1 MKKNNTKVELKKYL
15 SQKEKIK
22 NTFISSCI
30 ILVVLTFFIFIT
42 YSYFIN
48 KTGEIEV
55 GNFNSS
61 IPDVKIIKSENVENT
76 NYQQMEFTIHNY
88 SNTNTY
94 SYNLNWKDK
103 ASGHFGQIYYKIP
116 SKEYSHPVG
125 IIKPNET
132 KKIRLVTTYSISKP
146 LSVDPN
152 NGPWHVKLDSGYE
165 YSKPKLEEGYKN
177 IKYSP
182 LSETTELTELI
193 PYNLHGT
200 YNNVGYLKPEFNEN
214 IVEYDL
220 YIPENLPD
228 SIIPVPSSG
237 SKYYPFQIHNKLT
250 NNGKL
255 VGSIFN
261 IDTPKEKINHKMDVY
276 AEDGTYIK
284 TYTIKNVISENMSG
298 KINCFKIKDYQG
310 NSLDTE
316 QNSSG
321 FPNNSNINLS
331 IMSNPNGV
339 EITLYI
345 TFLEHM
351 NYIHGYNMRS
361 SYIYIAELEKK
372 GDSSFVK
379 QKTEASSGEF
389 INGIDSLKL
398 KIANPHA
405 NYEYILKIYRSS
417 GSFSEPNKLLTTY
430 NIKLV

>member
-165 YSKPKLEEGYKN
+165 YSKPKLEEGYEN

-182 LSETTELTELI
+182 LSETTELTDLTSS
-193 PYNLHGT
+193 YGT
-200 YNNVGYLKPEFNEN
+200 LKPTFNKNVEN
-214 IVEYDL
+214 YDL
-220 YIPENLPD
+220 YVQNTSARNITLIGN
-228 SIIPVPSSG
+228 
-237 SKYYPFQIHNKLT
+237 LT
-250 NNGKL
+250 NNGKIIDA
-255 VGSIFN
+255 VFDMPEFN
-261 IDTPKEKINHKMDVY
+261 SKIEVNRKLKVY
-276 AEDGTYIK
+276 AEDGTYIRD
-284 TYTIKNVISENMSG
+284 YTIKNI
-298 KINCFKIKDYQG
+298 IKDNSSTTPPDLNKIFKNGIIVSFRFEYPDRNDDKVYVNKIIFVNGKYGGYEDGSTITIYVPSKHKGVNSFENFIVKWTYLDGDYFLYENNKDWYYYSLING
-310 NSLDTE
+310 NQSTEPKYILPDNGPSLDNYNFDIRIFSRKYGTT
-316 QNSSG
+316 
-321 FPNNSNINLS
+321 SNFYLVYHIK
-331 IMSNPNGV
+331 
-339 EITLYI
+339 
-345 TFLEHM
+345 F
-351 NYIHGYNMRS
+351 
-361 SYIYIAELEKK
+361 
-372 GDSSFVK
+372 
-379 QKTEASSGEF
+379 
-389 INGIDSLKL
+389 
-398 KIANPHA
+398 
-405 NYEYILKIYRSS
+405 EYSA
-417 GSFSEPNKLLTTY
+417 
-430 NIKLV
+430 